1 MEKITY
7 YRNKQV
13 LILGFARSGAS
24 AAETL
29 TNLGAIVT
37 VSDTK
42 DLSNDEIALEL
53 IAKGV
58 TFIQKQTADVIN
70 NFDILVK
77 NPGIPYTNPVVAA
90 AVEHGIK
97 VISEVELASQV
108 FSGELIAV
116 TGSNGKTTTTTL
128 ITKLLANERE
138 SGTAVYAGNIG
149 IPASTRAT
157 NLATTDTLVLE
168 TSSFQLMG
176 TETFHPHIAVLTNIF
191 ASHLD
196 YHGTR
201 ENYVAAKMKIT
212 ANQAPDDF
220 FVVNYDFE
228 ELVVLA
234 QKSRAQIVPFSRQG
248 NSKAGAYVEA
258 GKMYWQGEYIM
269 DTKDMGVPGE
279 HNIENALAAI
289 AVAKIEGRS
298 NTLIAQILKTFSGV
312 RHRTQFVLEADDRK
326 FYNDSKATDIEA
338 TQMALAGFDSPVV
351 LIAGGLDRG
360 DTYERLEADL
370 KQHVRAVVLSGQ
382 TKEVFATS
390 ARNAGIAEIAFVDNV
405 SAAVPVAWELS
416 QPGDIILLSPAAA
429 SWDQYPNFETRGDL
443 FIQAVEKLTN
453 KEEI

>member
-7 YRNKQV
+7 YRNKKV
-13 LILGFARSGAS
+13 LILGFAKSGAS
-24 AAETL
+24 AAEIL
-29 TNLGAIVT
+29 LKLGALVT

-42 DLSNDEIALEL
+42 DLSDDEVALNL
-53 IAKGV
+53 MAKDV
-58 TFIQKQTADVIN
+58 KFIQKQTADVID

-77 NPGIPYTNPVVAA
+77 NPGIPYTNPVVVA
-90 AVEHGIK
+90 AVDKGIK
-97 VISEVELASQV
+97 VISEIEIAGQI
-108 FSGELIAV
+108 FSGELVAV

-138 SGTAVYAGNIG
+138 NGTAVYAGNIG
-149 IPASTRAT
+149 IPASTRAA
-157 NLATTDTLVLE
+157 NLDATDTLVVE
-168 TSSFQLMG
+168 SSSFQLMG

-220 FVVNYDFE
+220 FVVNYDYE
-228 ELVVLA
+228 ELVGLA
-234 QKSRAQIVPFSRQG
+234 QKSRAKIVPFSRHG
-248 NSKAGAYVEA
+248 NSKAGAYVEDK
-258 GKMYWQGEYIM
+258 KMYWQGEYIM

-279 HNIENALAAI
+279 HNVENALAAI

-298 NTLIAQILKTFSGV
+298 NAMIAQILKTFSGV
-312 RHRTQFVLEADDRK
+312 RHRTQFVLEADERK

-370 KQHVRAVVLSGQ
+370 RKHVRAVVLCGEN
-382 TKEVFATS
+382 KAVFADS
-390 ARNAGIAEIAFVDNV
+390 AKAAGIKDIVFVDDV
-405 SAAVPVAWELS
+405 SVAVAAAWKLS

-429 SWDQYPNFETRGDL
+429 SWDQYPNFEVRGEL